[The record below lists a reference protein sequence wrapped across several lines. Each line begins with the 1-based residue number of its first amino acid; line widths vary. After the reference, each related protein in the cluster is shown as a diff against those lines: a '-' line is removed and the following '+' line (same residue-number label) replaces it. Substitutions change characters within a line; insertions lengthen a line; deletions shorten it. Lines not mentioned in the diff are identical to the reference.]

1 MKLYVLR
8 LKHKQVAVP
17 RSGNDRTW
25 LRIAV
30 VLLTVRRSKGLE
42 FDTVFFLGMDD
53 DQWWAYDR
61 DMDDRS

>member
-1 MKLYVLR
+1 LLFQG
-8 LKHKQVAVP
+8 H
-17 RSGNDRTW
+17 GNDRTW

-30 VLLTVRRSKGLE
+30 VLLTVHRSKGLE